1 MLRRRVSRRN
11 HPLIIASPAA
21 AVLLFL
27 ELFSVTS
34 DYRFWIYG
42 AAFLLLGAL
51 GGIATGLQL
60 RAPDALELMRRD
72 LRPPIV
78 FLRSF
83 QEDHRVIHESPTDD
97 REGGEYV
104 TNTQRKASHEDTL
117 AHLLRSVGPF
127 VAVGQPG
134 EPLATLGAARVYLAD
149 HEWKGTVESMVHR
162 AGAVVLQPEFSSGT
176 LWEVELVIR
185 AVDLRRLLLVVPNPA
200 VRPLRFTRVRQLI
213 AERFGV
219 TLPPIDTCPPCD
231 AFYFDATKRPIPL
244 RLDGNASQAAKPF
257 VDHLLALGES
267 GRGRT

>member
-1 MLRRRVSRRN
+1 
-11 HPLIIASPAA
+11 
-21 AVLLFL
+21 
-27 ELFSVTS
+27 
-34 DYRFWIYG
+34 
-42 AAFLLLGAL
+42 
-51 GGIATGLQL
+51 
-60 RAPDALELMRRD
+60 
-72 LRPPIV
+72 
-78 FLRSF
+78 
-83 QEDHRVIHESPTDD
+83 
-97 REGGEYV
+97 
-104 TNTQRKASHEDTL
+104 
-117 AHLLRSVGPF
+117 